1 MKKYIYIYF
10 ITLAF
15 ISCERIIPFSP
26 EDTDPKMTVYS
37 LASATGYGVG
47 FGVMTN
53 IVDADP
59 IDAVVSRS
67 VGILDNSNPIFLD
80 AATLWVVDNNTSEVD
95 TLVSLGG
102 GGRYRAPNM
111 KVITG
116 HTYNLFGKETGL
128 DEIFA
133 TSTVPNLP
141 TDITVIPRDTSLGSG
156 GGPGGDKP
164 SISFDLEIDDDGEP
178 GYYMIEAYQR
188 PVDSISVPKDM
199 MEIESDDPSFV
210 SIGSR
215 RSGKNRLYVSNN
227 LFLGEKRTFDIRVS
241 ESRDNPVPFS
251 MQKVFKIVKMDNGY
265 YNYLSSFDLYQDSR
279 NPFTQPVTVYS
290 NITNGLGVFS
300 GTSAMWIA
308 P

>member
-95 TLVSLGG
+95 TLISLGG
-102 GGRYRAPNM
+102 EGRYRAPNM
-111 KVITG
+111 KVKTG

-133 TSTVPNLP
+133 TSTVPNVP
-141 TDITVIPRDTSLGSG
+141 MDITVIPGDTSLGSG

-178 GYYMIEAYQR
+178 GYYMIEAHEREINTTGLGY
-188 PVDSISVPKDM
+188 KAY
-199 MEIESDDPSFV
+199 IESDDPYFSPANDRW
-210 SIGSR
+210 GSE
-215 RSGKNRLYVSNN
+215 RLYVSNE
-227 LFLGEKRTFDIRVS
+227 LFLGKKRTFSLRVLGYPQP
-241 ESRDNPVPFS
+241 DA
-251 MQKVFKIVKMDNGY
+251 QKLFKITKMGNDY
-265 YNYLSSFDLYQDSR
+265 FYFLSSSDLYDGSGGA
-279 NPFTQPVTVYS
+279 FSQPVSVYS
-290 NITNGLGVFS
+290 NISNGLGVFS